1 MGNFFEAMSPENLSC
16 TRQLPKCVKYVSV
29 EKYYH
34 LAQEHVKEMENA
46 RIWKVTCL
54 TILCVSIAGGYI
66 LFPKI
71 TEKAETENRRL
82 SEQANQLNRELDHSR
97 ERSKMIN
104 DELVAENTD
113 LNQRIADIQS
123 ALRTR
128 NIESIE
134 PSDCSL
140 CFETVRTLYTIY
152 ILI

>member
-66 LFPKI
+66 LVAKI
-71 TEKAETENRRL
+71 PEKTETENRRL
-82 SEQANQLNRELDHSR
+82 SEQTNELNRELYNSR
-97 ERSKMIN
+97 ERSKMLN
-104 DELVAENTD
+104 DELVAENAD
-113 LNQRIADIQS
+113 LNQLIANLQS
-123 ALRTR
+123 SLRTR

-134 PSDCSL
+134 PSACSL
-140 CFETVRTLYTIY
+140 CFETVRTLYTIF
-152 ILI
+152 